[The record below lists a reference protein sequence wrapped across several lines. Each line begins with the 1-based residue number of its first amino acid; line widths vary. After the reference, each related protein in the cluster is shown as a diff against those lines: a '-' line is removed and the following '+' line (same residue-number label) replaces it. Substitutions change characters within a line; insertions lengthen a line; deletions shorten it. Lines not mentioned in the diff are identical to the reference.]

1 MSESWERDNLTL
13 DKVIKLENYT
23 IISNVHQRR
32 GIGGRPAII
41 ANTEYY
47 DVENITNTLIQ
58 IPWGVEAV
66 WAILT
71 PKHRTQYSKIQVQGK
86 FKS

>member
-1 MSESWERDNLTL
+1 MSESWERENLNL
-13 DKVIKLENYT
+13 DKVIELEKYK

-41 ANTEYY
+41 ANTENY

-58 IPWGVEAV
+58 IP
-66 WAILT
+66 
-71 PKHRTQYSKIQVQGK
+71 
-86 FKS
+86 